1 MNRFESAV
9 EALIQVGRYA
19 DQRGWVPATSGN
31 FSVRLDDESIAV
43 TVSGRHKGQLG
54 AADVMRV
61 DLHGRPLEDKR
72 PSAETLLHAQLYR
85 HDPAIACVLH
95 THSVNATVLSRLT
108 PAGDLHI
115 EQMEVLKAFPGIATH
130 QTGVDIPV
138 FDNDQDM
145 ERLSRRVAER
155 LDAGLAAPAYL
166 LAGHGLYTWGDSV
179 AATLRHLEAL
189 EFLFQ
194 CELEIRRLGA

>member
-1 MNRFESAV
+1 MRRFESAV

-43 TVSGRHKGQLG
+43 TVSGVHKGQLG
-54 AADVMRV
+54 PTDVMRV

-85 HDPAIACVLH
+85 HDANIACVLH

-108 PAGDLHI
+108 QGSALHI

-130 QTGVDIPV
+130 QTDVEIPV
-138 FDNDQDM
+138 FANDQDM
-145 ERLSRRVAER
+145 ERLSRLVAER
-155 LDAGLAAPAYL
+155 LEAGLAVPAYL

-194 CELEIRRLGA
+194 CELEIRRLKA

>member
-1 MNRFESAV
+1 MNRFDNVVA
-9 EALIQVGRYA
+9 ALIEVGRYA

-31 FSVRLDDESIAV
+31 FSVRLDDGEIAI
-43 TVSGRHKGQLG
+43 TVSGAHKGRLG
-54 AADVMRV
+54 PADVMRV
-61 DLHGRPLEDKR
+61 DMHGLPREDKR

-85 HDPAIACVLH
+85 HDADIACVLH
-95 THSVNATVLSRLT
+95 THSVNATVLSRLQS
-108 PAGDLHI
+108 GSVHI
-115 EQMEVLKAFPGIATH
+115 EQMEVLKAFPGIGTH
-130 QTGVDIPV
+130 QTDVEIPV

-145 ERLSRRVAER
+145 ERLSLQVEER
-155 LDAGLAAPAYL
+155 LRAGLAIPAYL

-194 CELEIRRLGA
+194 CELEIRRLKA